1 MEGFK
6 LTITNK
12 NKPDS
17 TIEVFCDGW
26 FGTAGMVTD
35 FLPRLTDQTEEALR
49 ASKIEI
55 TYGEMS

>member
-6 LTITNK
+6 VTVVHADN
-12 NKPDS
+12 PDS
-17 TIEVFCDGW
+17 TIELFCDGW

-35 FLPRLTDQTEEALR
+35 FLPRLTENAEPGTKA
-49 ASKIEI
+49 AKIEI